1 MTVRHRLVALI
12 VGGMCLLTG
21 MGIVISIAI
30 WPSKEG
36 PEYIG
41 GQAVRP
47 ATVTTSYPDF
57 CEVFSR
63 GSNPYVGEK
72 PRDKLLELLG
82 NSDRGDNALRAE
94 LYIRLAEEEL
104 KFGDTDEAIR
114 LLQAV
119 ISEGEGGV
127 PDSQIRAAEHALAV
141 ANLRKGELENCLRPD
156 GRFACILPLGGQGH
170 RYPGGAEAAIDTLE
184 RLLEADAS
192 DLRAMWLF
200 NIAHMNLGTYPDQVP
215 PGLLIPPSAF
225 GEEGGLAP
233 FTEIGPEAGIFSL
246 NTAGG
251 VIVDDFD
258 NDGLFDVIVST
269 WDPCGSLTYFHNDGN
284 GLFSDYSLQS
294 GLDQQFGGLNIVQT
308 DYNNDGWLD
317 VLVIRGGWMQ
327 GYGRMPMSLLHNNGD
342 NTFTDVT
349 GPSGLGSPAI
359 PRNSA
364 TWADFDLDG
373 DLDLFACGESEPDTW
388 IGDPSKGGSAIRYP
402 SQLYRNNGDG
412 TFIDIALSAGVTNDR
427 YCKGSAWGDYD
438 NDGDPDLYV
447 SNFRDDNRLYRNLG
461 DGTFVDVA
469 PALGATGPLASFAT
483 WFWDFDNNGCL
494 DIFVAGYGFDIEDV
508 AADRLGL
515 ASDGS
520 RPALYKSDC
529 DGNFSEVAET
539 AGVADVNLTM
549 GANFGDFDNDGFL
562 DFMLGTGFVSY
573 DSLGPNVAYRNTGDG
588 YFENLTKTAGL
599 GHLQKGHGIGFAD
612 LDRDGD
618 QDIFV
623 QLGGFYRGD
632 SALSALYDNPGHGN
646 RWITLKLV
654 GEESNRVAI
663 GARIEVNFR
672 DPEGNRRVY
681 LQVDSGG
688 SFGSSSL
695 EQEIGLGD
703 ATEIISVTVRWPSGR
718 TETFLDLPL
727 DTRFVISEG
736 RGLGKVELPSF
747 VLGSP

>member
-1 MTVRHRLVALI
+1 MTTRYRLVASI
-12 VGGMCLLTG
+12 VAGLCISAGA
-21 MGIVISIAI
+21 GIVISIAI
-30 WPSKEG
+30 WPSEEG
-36 PEYIG
+36 PESFDR
-41 GQAVRP
+41 QAARP
-47 ATVTTSYPDF
+47 AAQTTNYPDF
-57 CEVFSR
+57 CKAFTG
-63 GSNPYVGEK
+63 GSNPYLGK
-72 PRDKLLELLG
+72 QPRDTLRELLV
-82 NSDRGDNALRAE
+82 NSDRGDTALRAE
-94 LYIRLAEEEL
+94 LHIRLAEEGL

-114 LLQAV
+114 LLRAV
-119 ISEGEGGV
+119 ISEGEGGI
-127 PDSQIRAAEHALAV
+127 PDSQIRAAEHALAL

-170 RYPGGAEAAIDTLE
+170 RYPGGAEAAIDTLGS
-184 RLLEADAS
+184 LLEADA
-192 DLRAMWLF
+192 DNLRAMWLF

-215 PGLLIPPSAF
+215 PGLLIPPTAF
-225 GEEGGLAP
+225 GEEGELAP
-233 FTEIGPEAGIFSL
+233 FTETGPEAGIFSL

-258 NDGLFDVIVST
+258 NDGLFDVIIST
-269 WDPCGSLTYFHNDGN
+269 WDPCGSLSYFHNDGN
-284 GLFSDYSLQS
+284 GLFSDYSVRS
-294 GLDQQFGGLNIVQT
+294 GLDQQIGGLNIVQT

-349 GPSGLGSPAI
+349 GSSGLGRPAF

-364 TWADFDLDG
+364 SWADFDLDG
-373 DLDLFACGESEPDTW
+373 DLDLFACSESEPDTW
-388 IGDPSKGGSAIRYP
+388 IGDPSKGGSATLYP

-412 TFIDIALSAGVTNDR
+412 TFADIALSAGVTNDR

-469 PALGATGPLASFAT
+469 PALGATGPLESFAT

-515 ASDGS
+515 PSDGS

-529 DGNFSEVAET
+529 NGNYSEVAEM

-562 DFMLGTGFVSY
+562 DFLLGTGFVSY

-588 YFENLTKTAGL
+588 YFENLTMAAGL

-646 RWITLKLV
+646 RWISLKLV
-654 GEESNRVAI
+654 GEESSRVAI
-663 GARIEVNFR
+663 GARIEVIVSH
-672 DPEGNRRVY
+672 PEGERRVY

-695 EQEIGLGD
+695 EQEIGLGN
-703 ATEIISVTVRWPSGR
+703 ATEIVSVTVRWTSGR
-718 TETFLDLPL
+718 TETFLDLQL
-727 DTRFVISEG
+727 DTRFVIAEG
-736 RGLGKVELPSF
+736 SGVRGVEMPSF
-747 VLGSP
+747 ALGSP

>member
-1 MTVRHRLVALI
+1 MTTRHRLVALI
-12 VGGMCLLTG
+12 VVGMCVLAG
-21 MGIVISIAI
+21 VGIVTSIAI
-30 WPSKEG
+30 WPSEEG
-36 PEYIG
+36 PESLV
-41 GQAVRP
+41 GQASRP
-47 ATVTTSYPDF
+47 ATRATTYPDF
-57 CEVFSR
+57 CEEFSR
-63 GSNPYVGEK
+63 GSNPYLGER
-72 PRDKLLELLG
+72 PREKLLELLG
-82 NSDRGDNALRAE
+82 SSDRGDNALRAE
-94 LYIRLAEEEL
+94 LYTRLAEEEL

-114 LLQAV
+114 LLRAV
-119 ISEGEGGV
+119 ISEDEGAV
-127 PDSQIRAAEHALAV
+127 PDGQVRAAEHALAL

-170 RYPGGAEAAIDTLE
+170 RYPGGAEAAIETLG

-192 DLRAMWLF
+192 DLRAVWLL

-215 PGLLIPPSAF
+215 PGFLIPPSAF
-225 GEEGGLAP
+225 GEEGELTP
-233 FTEIGPEAGIFSL
+233 FTETGPEAGIFSL

-258 NDGLFDVIVST
+258 NDGLFDVIIST
-269 WDPCGSLTYFHNDGN
+269 WDPCGSLSYFHNDGN
-284 GLFSDYSLQS
+284 GLFSDYSLRS

-349 GPSGLGSPAI
+349 GPSGLGSPAF

-364 TWADFDLDG
+364 SWADFDLDG
-373 DLDLFACGESEPDTW
+373 DLDLFACAESEPDTW
-388 IGDPSKGGSAIRYP
+388 IGDPSKSGSATLYP
-402 SQLYRNNGDG
+402 SQMYRNNGDG
-412 TFIDIALSAGVTNDR
+412 TFTDVALSAGVTNDR

-447 SNFRDDNRLYRNLG
+447 SNFLDDNRLYHNLG
-461 DGTFVDVA
+461 DGTFIDVA
-469 PALGATGPLASFAT
+469 PALGATGPLESFAT

-515 ASDGS
+515 ANEGS
-520 RPALYKSDC
+520 SPALYKNDC
-529 DGNFSEVAET
+529 DGNYSDVAET

-562 DFMLGTGFVSY
+562 DFLLGTGFVSY
-573 DSLGPNVAYRNTGDG
+573 DSLGPNVAYGNTGDG
-588 YFENLTKTAGL
+588 HFQNLTTAWGL

-618 QDIFV
+618 QDIVV

-632 SALSALYDNPGHGN
+632 SALSALYDNPGQGN
-646 RWITLKLV
+646 RWIALKLV
-654 GEESNRVAI
+654 GEESPRVAI
-663 GARIEVNFR
+663 GARIEVIAR
-672 DPEGNRRVY
+672 HPGGERRVY

-695 EQEIGLGD
+695 EQEIGLGN
-703 ATEIISVTVRWPSGR
+703 ATEVVSVTVRWPSGR
-718 TETFLDLPL
+718 TDTFSDLPI
-727 DTRFVISEG
+727 DARFVISEG
-736 RGLGKVELPSF
+736 GGISRTEMPKF

>member
-1 MTVRHRLVALI
+1 MTTRHRLVALI
-12 VGGMCLLTG
+12 AVGVCMLAGVAT
-21 MGIVISIAI
+21 VTSIAI
-30 WPSKEG
+30 WPSEEG
-36 PEYIG
+36 SDSLV
-41 GQAVRP
+41 GQALRP
-47 ATVTTSYPDF
+47 ATRTTTYPDF
-57 CEVFSR
+57 CEEFSR
-63 GSNPYVGEK
+63 GSNPYLGES

-82 NSDRGDNALRAE
+82 SSDRGDNALRAE
-94 LYIRLAEEEL
+94 LYTRLAHEEL

-114 LLQAV
+114 LVRAV
-119 ISEGEGGV
+119 ISEGEGAV
-127 PDSQIRAAEHALAV
+127 PDSQIRAAEHTLALAS
-141 ANLRKGELENCLRPD
+141 LRKGELENCLRPD
-156 GRFACILPLGGQGH
+156 GRFACILPLGGQGQ
-170 RYPGGAEAAIDTLE
+170 RYPGGAEAAIETLG
-184 RLLEADAS
+184 RLLEEDAS
-192 DLRAMWLF
+192 DLRAVWLL

-215 PGLLIPPSAF
+215 PRFLIPPSAF
-225 GEEGGLAP
+225 GEEGELAP
-233 FTEIGPEAGIFSL
+233 FTETGPEAGIFSL

-258 NDGLFDVIVST
+258 NDGLFDVIIST
-269 WDPCGSLTYFHNDGN
+269 WDPCGSLSYFHNDGN
-284 GLFSDYSLQS
+284 GLFSDYSLRS

-349 GPSGLGSPAI
+349 GPSGLGSPAF

-364 TWADFDLDG
+364 SWADFDLDG
-373 DLDLFACGESEPDTW
+373 DLDLFACAESEPDTW
-388 IGDPSKGGSAIRYP
+388 MGDPSKSASATLYP
-402 SQLYRNNGDG
+402 SQMYRNNGDG
-412 TFIDIALSAGVTNDR
+412 TFTDIALSAGVTNDR

-447 SNFRDDNRLYRNLG
+447 SNFLDDNRLYHNLG
-461 DGTFVDVA
+461 DGTFIDVA
-469 PALGATGPLASFAT
+469 PALGTTGPLESFAT

-515 ASDGS
+515 ANDGS
-520 RPALYKSDC
+520 SPALYKNDC
-529 DGNFSEVAET
+529 DGNYSEVAKT

-562 DFMLGTGFVSY
+562 DFLLGTGFVSY
-573 DSLGPNVAYRNTGDG
+573 DSLGPNVAYGNTGDG
-588 YFENLTKTAGL
+588 YFQNLTTASGL

-618 QDIFV
+618 QDIVV

-632 SALSALYDNPGHGN
+632 SALSALYDNPGQGN
-646 RWITLKLV
+646 RWVALKLV
-654 GEESNRVAI
+654 GEESPRVAI
-663 GARIEVNFR
+663 GARIEVVAR
-672 DPEGNRRVY
+672 HPGGERRVY

-695 EQEIGLGD
+695 EQEIGLGN
-703 ATEIISVTVRWPSGR
+703 ATEVVSVTVRWPSGR
-718 TETFLDLPL
+718 TDTFSDLPIDARL
-727 DTRFVISEG
+727 VISEG
-736 RGLGKVELPSF
+736 GGIRKTEMPKF